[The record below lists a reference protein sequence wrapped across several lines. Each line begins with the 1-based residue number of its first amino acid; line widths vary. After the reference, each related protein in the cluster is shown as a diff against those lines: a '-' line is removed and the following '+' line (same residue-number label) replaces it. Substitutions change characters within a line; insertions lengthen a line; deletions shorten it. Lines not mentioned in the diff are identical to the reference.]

1 MYFNRLC
8 FVPIRDQIIGGN
20 GEMSS
25 SITLKTVFQP
35 MADQSADVIVA
46 YYDESGIGCFAF
58 KNIIA

>member
-1 MYFNRLC
+1 
-8 FVPIRDQIIGGN
+8 VPIRDQIIGGN